1 MMTTMLTIV
10 VHHYLVNSRLF
21 FVAIWFVREI
31 GINFFV
37 LITRYFIVLRILL
50 KNFKLF
56 NKIYFYILLILFL
69 MSYIYILNYINIS
82 TIQ

>member
-21 FVAIWFVREI
+21 FVAIWFAREI

-37 LITRYFIVLRILL
+37 LITRYFIVLRTLL

-56 NKIYFYILLILFL
+56 DKIYFYIIIF
-69 MSYIYILNYINIS
+69 Y
-82 TIQ
+82 

>member
-21 FVAIWFVREI
+21 FVAIWFIREI

-50 KNFKLF
+50 K
-56 NKIYFYILLILFL
+56 
-69 MSYIYILNYINIS
+69 ILNYLIKYIFILLYFINSIFNELHLYFELY
-82 TIQ
+82 